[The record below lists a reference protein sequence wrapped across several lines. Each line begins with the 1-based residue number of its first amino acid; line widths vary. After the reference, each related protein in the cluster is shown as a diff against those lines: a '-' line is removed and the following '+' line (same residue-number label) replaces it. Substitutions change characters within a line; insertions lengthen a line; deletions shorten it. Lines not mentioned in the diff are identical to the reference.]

1 MIKRIFVAACVVL
14 LGGCAQ
20 QPVQQPLLPEQ
31 PITPG
36 QADART
42 RADIHTQRGAAYFEV
57 GSLGVALEA
66 LNEAVNADP
75 NFGPAYNVLG
85 LVYMDLRED
94 DLAQKNFLRAL
105 QLNPVDSDANNNY
118 GWFLCQRKRY
128 QEAIKFFLAALRN
141 PLYATPDKSY
151 VNAGICS
158 RRQGDEAGA
167 AEFFERALKLD
178 PNQPQALF
186 QLAEMAYQRGALAEA
201 RSRLMRLV
209 RSGVQPTAE
218 MLWLAVR
225 VERKLGDRDAEASYG
240 LQLRRNF
247 PESREAQALL
257 NRQFE

>member
-1 MIKRIFVAACVVL
+1 MINRFLVAAFVVL
-14 LGGCAQ
+14 LAGCAQ
-20 QPVQQPLLPEQ
+20 QPPQPTMMPEQ
-31 PITPG
+31 PLTPR

-66 LNEAVNADP
+66 LNEAINADP
-75 NFGPAYNVLG
+75 AFGPAHNVLG
-85 LVYMDLRED
+85 LVYMDLREN
-94 DLAQKNFLRAL
+94 DLAQKHFLRAL
-105 QLNPVDSDANNNY
+105 QINPVDSDANNNY
-118 GWFLCQRKRY
+118 GWFLCQRNRY
-128 QEAIKFFLAALRN
+128 EEAIKYFLAALRN
-141 PLYATPDKSY
+141 PLYATPDRSY
-151 VNAGICS
+151 VNAGICT
-158 RRQGDEAGA
+158 RRKGDDTGA

-186 QLAEMAYQRGALAEA
+186 QLADIAYRRGAFTEA
-201 RSRLMRLV
+201 RSRLTRLI
-209 RSGVQPTAE
+209 RSGVRPPPE
-218 MLWLAVR
+218 VLWLGVR